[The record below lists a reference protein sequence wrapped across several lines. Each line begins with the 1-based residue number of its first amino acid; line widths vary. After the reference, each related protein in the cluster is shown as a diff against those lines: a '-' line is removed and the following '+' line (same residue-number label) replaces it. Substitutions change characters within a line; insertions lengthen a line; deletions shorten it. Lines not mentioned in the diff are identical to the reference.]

1 MIEIAVDAFGY
12 SAACLTT
19 VAFLP
24 QVIKTIR
31 SRKTDEISLVMY
43 ILFCTGVLCWLIY
56 GVLIADIPLII
67 ANGITLLLALVILCL
82 KIKCG

>member
-1 MIEIAVDAFGY
+1 MIEVITNAFGY

-24 QVIKTIR
+24 QVIKTVR

-43 ILFCTGVLCWLIY
+43 ILFCTGVLCWLVY
-56 GVLIADIPLII
+56 GALIMDIPLMI
-67 ANGITLLLALVILCL
+67 ANGITLLLALIILCL